1 LADLSPV
8 GQSRRRQKRTFYI
21 ACAALAEDE
30 FRSVAIATNAQSSQC
45 SYNGD

>member
-1 LADLSPV
+1 LADLSPD
-8 GQSRRRQKRTFYI
+8 GQYRRRQKRTFYI